1 MKVETDV
8 ITSIAADLIR
18 QAVIQVIMSIL
29 TITKLLLFY
38 IISNDIIT
46 CITACLIR
54 SAAIL
59 VMTSVSTFIT
69 VIILYYQ

>member
-1 MKVETDV
+1 MVKMDI
-8 ITSIAADLIR
+8 ITCITACLIR
-18 QAVIQVIMSIL
+18 SAAIL
-29 TITKLLLFY
+29 VMTC
-38 IISNDIIT
+38 NDIIT

-59 VMTSVSTFIT
+59 VMTSVSTVIT